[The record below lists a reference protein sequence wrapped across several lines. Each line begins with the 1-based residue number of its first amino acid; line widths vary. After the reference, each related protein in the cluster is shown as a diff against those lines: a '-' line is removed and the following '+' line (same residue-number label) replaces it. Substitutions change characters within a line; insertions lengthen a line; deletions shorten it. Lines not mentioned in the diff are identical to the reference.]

1 MARSFPEA
9 GRSIIALHSTT
20 NDGSASKNRTH
31 ADDRRAGHDQPVRC
45 QLYRATEY
53 GVAQLRGQTLRERAR
68 RLITIAHPS
77 FREQLAA
84 EYEQRF
90 GEKLPL
96 SPV

>member
-1 MARSFPEA
+1 M
-9 GRSIIALHSTT
+9 
-20 NDGSASKNRTH
+20 
-31 ADDRRAGHDQPVRC
+31 
-45 QLYRATEY
+45 TEY

-68 RLITIAHPS
+68 RLIAIAHPS

-96 SPV
+96 SPA